1 MYRIQSIA
9 LFSALIGVFAV
20 VGFQLFGTTGA
31 ILVLGLAFLV
41 NWLGLDRAR
50 DLLLWMHRA
59 RALHRAEAPGLHAV
73 VSELSRRAGIDTP
86 QLAVYPAPVPNA
98 FALAARRRQS
108 VVAVSSGLLSL
119 LSPREIRGVL
129 AHEIAHLRHRDSAL
143 SLAAAILVQVITI
156 LSQGLAVLLVLAM
169 LTGTVLSPVQILSLV
184 LLLSGAPA
192 VAALLQAGLMRT
204 RERLADREAARL
216 TGDPRGL
223 ASALHRLQQYTRL
236 LGGWLRRFRF
246 IYTAEHDAGASL
258 LRTHPP
264 TEERVRDL
272 LMLGRRQEREVG
284 RVSWVPAA
292 AYLR

>member
-1 MYRIQSIA
+1 METVA
-9 LFSALIGVFAV
+9 LTADHRRLGFRPRLGGKSCRDRH
-20 VGFQLFGTTGA
+20 VGQYTG
-31 ILVLGLAFLV
+31 
-41 NWLGLDRAR
+41 
-50 DLLLWMHRA
+50 
-59 RALHRAEAPGLHAV
+59 
-73 VSELSRRAGIDTP
+73 
-86 QLAVYPAPVPNA
+86 PAPVPNA

-169 LTGTVLSPVQILSLV
+169 LTGTVLSPVHIRARV

-192 VAALLQAGLMRT
+192 VPQALRRRGRARRGGGGAVAGLLQAGWVRT
-204 RERLADREAARL
+204 GGRRADREEARL
-216 TGDPRGL
+216 PGAPRGL

>member
-31 ILVLGLAFLV
+31 SLVLGLAFLV
-41 NWLGLDRAR
+41 NWIGLDRAR

-59 RALHRAEAPGLHAV
+59 RALRRAEAPGLHAA

-86 QLAVYPAPVPNA
+86 QLAVYPSPVPNA
-98 FALAARRRQS
+98 FALAARRRQP
-108 VVAVSSGLLSL
+108 VVAVSSGLLAL

-169 LTGTVLSPVQILSLV
+169 LTGTVLGPTQILPLV

-192 VAALLQAGLMRT
+192 VATLLPSGLMRT
-204 RERLADREAARL
+204 RER
-216 TGDPRGL
+216 G
-223 ASALHRLQQYTRL
+223 S
-236 LGGWLRRFRF
+236 
-246 IYTAEHDAGASL
+246 
-258 LRTHPP
+258 RT
-264 TEERVRDL
+264 
-272 LMLGRRQEREVG
+272 GRR
-284 RVSWVPAA
+284 RVSPATLA
-292 AYLR
+292 AWRRPCTGCNSTRV

>member
-284 RVSWVPAA
+284 RVSRVPAA
-292 AYLR
+292 AYLG